1 MADPPAAPKWVQEL
15 RTLREWAQMSPS
27 SAPLTGEPNQLQR
40 IQVIQAHSDQVSMS
54 EFDLEEYGREFRVLK
69 ESKDEGL
76 IGAPPS
82 YPPLPL
88 PLLTFVGVRR

>member
-1 MADPPAAPKWVQEL
+1 
-15 RTLREWAQMSPS
+15 
-27 SAPLTGEPNQLQR
+27 
-40 IQVIQAHSDQVSMS
+40 MS

-88 PLLTFVGVRR
+88 PLLMFVGVRR

>member
-1 MADPPAAPKWVQEL
+1 MQLRVQSPMADPPAAPKWVQEL

-54 EFDLEEYGREFRVLK
+54 EFDLEEYGREFRVSGSSSSPRK
-69 ESKDEGL
+69 R
-76 IGAPPS
+76 A
-82 YPPLPL
+82 
-88 PLLTFVGVRR
+88 